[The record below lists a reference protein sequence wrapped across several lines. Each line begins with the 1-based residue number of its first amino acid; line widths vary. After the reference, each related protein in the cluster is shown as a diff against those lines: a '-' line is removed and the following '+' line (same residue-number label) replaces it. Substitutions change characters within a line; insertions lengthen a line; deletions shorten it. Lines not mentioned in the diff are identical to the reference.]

1 MVEAIAAQV
10 RTVFFITVAWRDR
23 NATASVLVEG
33 FEGRITPNAALAFA
47 RRQERRIK
55 AAR

>member
-1 MVEAIAAQV
+1 
-10 RTVFFITVAWRDR
+10 VFFITVAWRDR